1 MWEGYGLQVNY
12 NVGLLFEGMVK
23 FISNHHYLCARVPA
37 IVSDSFILDIQFE
50 SKINCIQV
58 LYTILGKDDICT
70 RPSHMFLKC
79 KKTHRWREFLMLNC
93 YIQIKKQ
100 NNKLYQHHT
109 IKRFRQT
116 CIKHKMQWETRVERT
131 VKGLGQIK
139 QEVLDLLYCLE
150 KIRWD

>member
-12 NVGLLFEGMVK
+12 NVGLLFEGLVK

-37 IVSDSFILDIQFE
+37 IVSDSFILDIQFG

-70 RPSHMFLKC
+70 RPSHMFLKY

-93 YIQIKKQ
+93 YI
-100 NNKLYQHHT
+100 
-109 IKRFRQT
+109 
-116 CIKHKMQWETRVERT
+116 
-131 VKGLGQIK
+131 
-139 QEVLDLLYCLE
+139 
-150 KIRWD
+150 